1 MMGVIAFKAHKAAN
15 EERKWDGGA
24 ARKRLLDWADGD
36 WDKFAQG
43 FAWVDSEKREMAGGY
58 KLPHADVID
67 GELCDVWAGV
77 SAAMGALLGARGGVD
92 IPEEDRKGVYS
103 HLKRHYGQWDKEAP
117 EFRIEDGEDEGQEM
131 STVRA
136 GLVAPA
142 GGAESNIER
151 ALAVINAR
159 FAQTPLTAE
168 EVYLLPPAEMS
179 NQNLDS
185 YFTRMAESSLRNY
198 LQDGLGGVPLMNSHR
213 KMLPAPE
220 LPIGKS
226 YDAVL
231 EETQGGLRLV
241 EYFYMLR
248 GLELNGHKT
257 NDLIRGIEGGTISDV
272 SIGFGG
278 GWYKCGLCGRELVS
292 GWARFF
298 GDVDEEKVC
307 EHVPGI
313 KYDGKVAF
321 AWVEDAHQGE
331 GSLVYAGATPGA
343 VLRKAR
349 WAAATG
355 RLSQGDARML
365 EDRWGVRVLDS
376 RWWAVGRKAVDVAVD
391 GGVLMGQEQDRGET
405 REGVEEVT
413 REEVVKLVGEKA
425 PELADRVQAADDP
438 VGALLE
444 AWADAKQSREAQDIA
459 ATAEWVKLG
468 EQLAASEARVAELE
482 GLRALAE
489 DGRAYRG
496 ELVEQAVK
504 ARVRAQG
511 AAFDAEAYRKVLE
524 GQSMEYVRSEVRAW
538 ETSVRQVFEPGRPAG
553 KVIGREQDRGKGEDK
568 QKSADKK
575 PAKQYKA

>member
-1 MMGVIAFKAHKAAN
+1 MGVIAFKAHKAAN
-15 EERKWDGGA
+15 EGRSWDGGA

-43 FAWVDSEKREMAGGY
+43 FAWVDSEKRETAGAY

-77 SAAMGALLGARGGVD
+77 SAAMGALLGARGGAD

-142 GGAESNIER
+142 GGAQSNIEQ

-179 NQNLDS
+179 NQNLDC

-272 SIGFGG
+272 SIGFGR
-278 GWYKCGLCGRELVS
+278 GWYKCGLCGKELVS

-331 GSLVYAGATPGA
+331 GSLVYSGGTPGA

-355 RLSQGDARML
+355 RLTRGDARML
-365 EDRWGVRVLDS
+365 EDRWGVRVLGS
-376 RWWAVGRKAVDVAVD
+376 GLWVT
-391 GGVLMGQEQDRGET
+391 GGAMGANETADKGQGEATET
-405 REGVEEVT
+405 REGVGQVT
-413 REEVVKLVGEKA
+413 KEEVVKRIVERA
-425 PELADRVQAADDP
+425 PEL
-438 VGALLE
+438 
-444 AWADAKQSREAQDIA
+444 
-459 ATAEWVKLG
+459 
-468 EQLAASEARVAELE
+468 EARVLAAEDPIGAVLDAWAE
-482 GLRALAE
+482 ARKSREDQDARALAE
-489 DGRAYRG
+489 KVELETRLAESESKVRELELLRPLANDGKQYRSA
-496 ELVEQAVK
+496 LIEQAVQS
-504 ARVRAQG
+504 RVRAQG
-511 AAFDAEAYRKVLE
+511 DAFDAAAYRKVLE
-524 GQSMEYVRSEVRAW
+524 QQDLGYVRSEIDAW
-538 ETSVRQVFEPGRPAG
+538 EKSVRKVFEPGRPVG
-553 KVIGREQDRGKGEDK
+553 KLIQRANDKDAADDKTGKTGTSR
-568 QKSADKK
+568 SAKV
-575 PAKQYKA
+575 YKA